1 MCFKYNC
8 CPRDMNKLCKKNNLP
23 NFYVELFNI
32 WSGLKYMNVHRVK
45 DIANEIIWNNS
56 NINFRMKCYCTRNGK
71 RQEFLK
77 LQIL

>member
-32 WSGLKYMNVHRVK
+32 WSGLKYMNFHRVK
-45 DIANEIIWNNS
+45 DIAYEIIR
-56 NINFRMKCYCTRNGK
+56 I
-71 RQEFLK
+71 
-77 LQIL
+77 IVI